1 MVQARQL
8 TARAFRATCRGL
20 VRFVPPDVLYFLLL
34 PYSLIRG
41 FAPAVRITEY
51 PVTKLPRDPAQP
63 APRFLV
69 RWRYQARFH
78 QRWLAL
84 LWHERWLEPPWRE
97 RISVTGSDLLEVG
110 QKSPLVI
117 VTVHTGGMVL
127 LTTWLRTTGLRVG
140 AVMLDQERWERD
152 RPLHDPRN
160 PVFRVGDTRAMVR
173 FLEPNS
179 CLMLP
184 ADHSLGRF
192 ADGAWGDDAVLRLS
206 IGAFRLAGLSGAVVV
221 PVTIVDSGR
230 WRYRVQLGAPVPQDL
245 IDDEDFEAAATHVA
259 REIMPIAAKRPFE
272 AMGTLVEAVRRRGPS
287 TP

>member
-1 MVQARQL
+1 L
-8 TARAFRATCRGL
+8 
-20 VRFVPPDVLYFLLL
+20 LLL

-51 PVTKLPRDPAQP
+51 PVRKLPRDPAQP
-63 APRFLV
+63 ARRFLV
-69 RWRYQARFH
+69 RWRYQASFH
-78 QRWLAL
+78 QRWLGL

-97 RISVTGSDLLEVG
+97 RITVTGSERLTQAATRPV
-110 QKSPLVI
+110 VI
-117 VTVHTGGMVL
+117 VTVHTGAMVL

-173 FLEPNS
+173 FLEPNA

-184 ADHSLGRF
+184 SDHPLGRF
-192 ADGAWGDDAVLRLS
+192 ADGTWGDGDLRLS
-206 IGAFRLAGLSGAVVV
+206 IGAFRLANLSGAVVV
-221 PVTIVDSGR
+221 PVAIVDAGR
-230 WRYRVQLGAPVPQDL
+230 WRYRVHVGAPVPQNL
-245 IDDEDFEAAATHVA
+245 IDSEDFEAAATHVA
-259 REIMPIAAKRPFE
+259 REIMPIAAKRPSE